1 MAFEEHDEETTPL
14 LPGASNLN
22 SRKLNSRIRAKLSEQ
37 LDAKDCV
44 PVLVL
49 LNFVTGFLDA
59 ISYAT
64 LRIWAAFQTGN
75 SLQLSLA
82 LSRLTV
88 PSSDIPPEHPS
99 RFAYAF
105 TLSDRV
111 AIASLVFFNLGAF
124 VGGYIVNSTTRKT
137 RGWMLVSTLVQLV
150 LTLAATLI
158 IAHPPARDIAEP
170 KWMNTSISLV
180 LIALSLGVQGIQ
192 AKRLGTSQF
201 GTTLVLTTA
210 WVDMMNSPWRV
221 GRLRDHKALPI
232 VSLIMG
238 GFVGGTLL
246 RYVGTPA
253 ALGVVVILRFL
264 VGLGWFIVP
273 PVPEPAYLA
282 ARGNGG
288 RVDVVGSANTETP
301 AGKGS
306 PQSAPVGTGVPVG
319 ISLDPSITSGG
330 ESWVARLKGESVNEE
345 TEEDDVSFAGVGV
358 GAGVGG
364 ETVCLDES
372 GIDVVEHVGPGE
384 KEFSSR

>member
-44 PVLVL
+44 PILVL

-88 PSSDIPPEHPS
+88 SSSDIPPEHPS

-105 TLSDRV
+105 TLSDQV
-111 AIASLVFFNLGAF
+111 AIASLVFFNVGAF
-124 VGGYIVNSTTRKT
+124 LGGYIVNTTTRKT

-158 IAHPPARDIAEP
+158 IAHPRARDIAEP
-170 KWMNTSISLV
+170 KLMNTSISLV

-221 GRLRDHKALPI
+221 ARLRDHKALPI

-246 RYVGTPA
+246 RYIGTPA

-273 PVPEPAYLA
+273 PVPE
-282 ARGNGG
+282 
-288 RVDVVGSANTETP
+288 SA
-301 AGKGS
+301 
-306 PQSAPVGTGVPVG
+306 
-319 ISLDPSITSGG
+319 
-330 ESWVARLKGESVNEE
+330 
-345 TEEDDVSFAGVGV
+345 
-358 GAGVGG
+358 
-364 ETVCLDES
+364 
-372 GIDVVEHVGPGE
+372 
-384 KEFSSR
+384 